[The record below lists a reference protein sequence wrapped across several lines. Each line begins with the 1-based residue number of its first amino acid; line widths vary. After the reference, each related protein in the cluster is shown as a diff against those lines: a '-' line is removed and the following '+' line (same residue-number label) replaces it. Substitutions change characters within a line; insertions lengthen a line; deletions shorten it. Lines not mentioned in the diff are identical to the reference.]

1 MTELEAFEEKEEAV
15 IPLVATTVNVYVVSE
30 VRLFTVIVVVADV
43 PVSPPGEEVAVYEVA
58 PATGALRTT
67 LAEVEDTE
75 EAFEMTG
82 VAGTVQVR
90 MKGVPALVLV
100 QTVPGPGMVVGYP
113 VRALGA
119 VAAVSLHVPFAP

>member
-1 MTELEAFEEKEEAV
+1 MEALEGNEEPV
-15 IPLVATTVNVYVVSE
+15 PLVATTVNVYSTSVDNP
-30 VRLFTVIVVVADV
+30 FTVIVVVADV
-43 PVSPPGEEVAVYEVA
+43 PVSPPGLEVAVYEVA
-58 PATGALRTT
+58 PATSALRTT

-82 VAGTVQVR
+82 VAGTVPVR

>member
-1 MTELEAFEEKEEAV
+1 MYSTSV
-15 IPLVATTVNVYVVSE
+15 DNP
-30 VRLFTVIVVVADV
+30 FTVIVVVADV
-43 PVSPPGEEVAVYEVA
+43 PVSPPGLEVAVYEVA
-58 PATGALRTT
+58 PATSALRTT

-100 QTVPGPGMVVGYP
+100 QTVPGPGMEAGTP
-113 VRALGA
+113 VRALLA
-119 VAAVSLHVPFAP
+119 VVSFHVPEG